1 LELAAD
7 DEDEDVSDASD
18 ASNTTIPDKDVVGTN
33 SDVNTNVANNNVTSD
48 IADVNKNATDELD
61 AEAAVANAD
70 VAPLPNELGSRKGS
84 HAPPTGLSVS
94 PARSEEAINTFG
106 HGGCL
111 VGTDSADVNNNAPDE
126 LDDEAAVANAEVAPS
141 PNELGSR
148 KGSRAPSTGLSVSP
162 ARSEEAIN
170 TFGRSPARSSAG
182 VSPWCAL
189 HSSLLAFR
197 KLALPLLCNRLARLR
212 GVN

>member
-1 LELAAD
+1 MASSPVRRQPSSITTGAALELAAD

-106 HGGCL
+106 
-111 VGTDSADVNNNAPDE
+111 
-126 LDDEAAVANAEVAPS
+126 
-141 PNELGSR
+141 
-148 KGSRAPSTGLSVSP
+148 
-162 ARSEEAIN
+162 
-170 TFGRSPARSSAG
+170 RSPARSSAG